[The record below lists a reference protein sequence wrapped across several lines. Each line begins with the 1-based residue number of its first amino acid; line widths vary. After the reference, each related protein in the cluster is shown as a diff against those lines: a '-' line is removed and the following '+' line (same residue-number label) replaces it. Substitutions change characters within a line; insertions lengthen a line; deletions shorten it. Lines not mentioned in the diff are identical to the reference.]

1 MDGTEQRQFVN
12 TLILL
17 VRFIVVFNSNVS
29 CLMLLVLHLII
40 HKLCNTIHSICY
52 LYNLHAHIVKVH

>member
-1 MDGTEQRQFVN
+1 MDGTEQKQFVN
-12 TLILL
+12 TFILL

-40 HKLCNTIHSICY
+40 HTYVIQYIVYVTCTICMHT
-52 LYNLHAHIVKVH
+52 

>member
-1 MDGTEQRQFVN
+1 MDGTEQKQFVN

-40 HKLCNTIHSICY
+40 HM
-52 LYNLHAHIVKVH
+52 

>member
-52 LYNLHAHIVKVH
+52 LYNLLAHIVKVH